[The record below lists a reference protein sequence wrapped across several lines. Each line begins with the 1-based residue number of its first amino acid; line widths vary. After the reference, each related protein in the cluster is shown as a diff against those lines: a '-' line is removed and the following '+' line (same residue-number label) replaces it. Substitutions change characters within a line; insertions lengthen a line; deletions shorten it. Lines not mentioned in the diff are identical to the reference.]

1 MFVNTKN
8 ELDYKIKAM
17 QKYKNEIR
25 KFPHPRSI
33 ENIKN
38 SAHKW
43 GTVSG
48 LKSAEAF
55 QIIRKFEK

>member
-1 MFVNTKN
+1 
-8 ELDYKIKAM
+8 M
-17 QKYKNEIR
+17 QVYKNEIR

-38 SAHKW
+38 SAYKW

-55 QIIRKFEK
+55 QLIRKFEK